1 MSTRPGAHS
10 GPRSREH
17 GFTLLELLVAITLL
31 GLLMAALFGGL
42 RLGARV
48 WETGE
53 TRLDAAS
60 RIQIVQDLVRQ
71 RLAQALPLETVLP
84 EEGEDYQPLFLGR
97 FDAVRFATLLPDH
110 LGGELALMEL
120 ALSDTGE
127 AQGLGNLVLRLRR
140 LEPDAGIGWDAAPE
154 ERILLERV
162 ESLELAYFGPRR
174 QDELPEWWEAWE
186 GQVEL
191 PQLVS
196 MQLRF
201 GEDDARQWPRL
212 IVHPMIDQALTFQF

>member
-1 MSTRPGAHS
+1 MSPRPGARP
-10 GPRSREH
+10 GARFRER

-53 TRLDAAS
+53 TRLDAAA

-71 RLAQALPLETVLP
+71 RLTQALPLETVLP
-84 EEGEDYQPLFLGR
+84 EEGEDYRPLFLGQV
-97 FDAVRFATLLPDH
+97 DAVRFATLLPDH

-120 ALSDTGE
+120 ALVDSGE
-127 AQGLGNLVLRLRR
+127 AQGLGDLVLRLRR
-140 LEPDAGIGWDAAPE
+140 LEPDAEIERDAAPE
-154 ERILLERV
+154 ERVLLERV
-162 ESLELAYFGPRR
+162 ESLELAYFGSLR
-174 QDELPEWWEAWE
+174 QDELPEWWQTWE

-191 PQLVS
+191 PQLVL

-201 GEDDARQWPRL
+201 VEGDPRQWPGL

>member
-1 MSTRPGAHS
+1 MSPRPRL
-10 GPRSREH
+10 RSRER

-53 TRLDAAS
+53 TRLDAAA
-60 RIQIVQDLVRQ
+60 RIQIVQDLLRQ
-71 RLAQALPLETVLP
+71 RLAQTLPLETVP

-97 FDAVRFATLLPDH
+97 VDAVRFATLLPDH

-120 ALSDTGE
+120 ALADSGE
-127 AQGLGNLVLRLRR
+127 PQGLGNLVLRLRR
-140 LEPDAGIGWDAAPE
+140 LEPDAEIEWDAAPE

-162 ESLELAYFGPRR
+162 ESLELAYFGATSR
-174 QDELPEWWEAWE
+174 DEPPGWWQAWE

-191 PQLVS
+191 PQLILV
-196 MQLRF
+196 QLRF
-201 GEDDARQWPRL
+201 GEDDPRRWPGL